1 MAKYE
6 CTTCN
11 YVYDENVGIPNS
23 GIPAGTKWSD
33 LPADWACPVCGSP
46 KSMFRLVMEKDQPV
60 MAAKSA
66 VIPATKKA
74 VMPFQEDGVAV
85 PAGYGTDDLRKLTN
99 AEVAALCSS
108 LAKGCEKQYLTDEQ
122 ALFLKLSA
130 YYQSK
135 VVPISEATHA
145 KLLELINKSLAEDF
159 SDAKLAAESEKDCGA
174 LRVLTW
180 SSKVTEILQGLI
192 QRYEDKGAA
201 LFEHT
206 NVYVCDICGFIY
218 IGDEPPAICP
228 VCKVPS
234 LKLIKVERK

>member
-1 MAKYE
+1 MCGYI
-6 CTTCN
+6 
-11 YVYDENVGIPNS
+11 YDEDLGIPNK

-33 LPADWACPVCGSP
+33 LPADWTCPICGSP
-46 KSMFRLVMEKDQPV
+46 KSMFKLVEEKGKAAP
-60 MAAKSA
+60 AAK
-66 VIPATKKA
+66 PAAPAPKKTA
-74 VMPFQEDGVAV
+74 APVREDKVAV
-85 PAGYGTDDLRKLTN
+85 PAGYGTEDLRELTN

-108 LAKGCEKQYLTDEQ
+108 LAKGCEKQYLADEQ

-130 YYQSK
+130 YYQGK
-135 VVPISEATHA
+135 AVPAPEASHA

-159 SDAKLAAESEKDCGA
+159 PDAQLAAETEKDRGA

-180 SSKVTEILQGLI
+180 SSKVTKILQGLV
-192 QRYEDKGAA
+192 QRYGDEGAA
-201 LFEHT
+201 LLEHT

-228 VCKVPS
+228 ICKVPS